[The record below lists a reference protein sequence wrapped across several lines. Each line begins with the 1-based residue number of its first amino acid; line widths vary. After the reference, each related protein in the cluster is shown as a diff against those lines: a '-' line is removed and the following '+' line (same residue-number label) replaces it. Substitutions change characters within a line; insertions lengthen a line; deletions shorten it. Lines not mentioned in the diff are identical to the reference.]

1 MVLFEL
7 RRGNAVLVFVNPLY
21 LQTLPERI
29 NPDSHPLRHSRES
42 GNPVRWV
49 SVISDKLLPRC
60 ISRFPLSRE

>member
-1 MVLFEL
+1 MVRQGEATPYRFK
-7 RRGNAVLVFVNPLY
+7 FNPLY

-29 NPDSHPLRHSRES
+29 NPDSYPLRHSRES